1 MIQRLRRMPVEA
13 LFIVLAALGVA
24 LFVLATAL
32 SAEGIGFPL
41 DDSWIHQVYGRNL
54 ARRGE
59 WAFVPGVPSAAST
72 SPAYSLLAAAGYVV
86 GADFFLWAFAWGAAA
101 LAWTGALGAKVAA
114 RIFPDMR
121 GVTLWTGVALVTS
134 WHLVWAAASGMETAL
149 FTALSVWLVLL
160 TWRAHQ
166 KFGDARVP
174 LRRAF
179 MGGLGFG
186 LAGALLTLT
195 RPEGAGLVGL
205 AGAFALLAWPA
216 EARRGYGAWALGV
229 VLGWGV
235 GVAPYLALN
244 QHIAGTWLPDTSAA
258 KQAENAIL
266 REQPLLTRYAKMI
279 WPLVAGG
286 QLVLVPG
293 MVVGVGYAVRRAR
306 TDRRAMLGL
315 LPLAWALLDLSAYV
329 WRLPAP
335 YQHGRYVIP
344 ILPHV
349 MLYGVGGTLL
359 ILRWGRRSVAGR
371 VLSRSL
377 ALTAVLVVPGFL
389 AIGARQYVLDVSIIN
404 SEMVQ
409 TAHWVRDNLPP
420 DELLAVHDIG
430 ALGYYAPRPILDLAG
445 LVSPEVVPII
455 RDGEALM
462 RLMCARGVRY
472 VMVLPDQRPAPEDD
486 PRLELLYSTGAPYA
500 PAAGSG
506 NMRVYALRCP

>member
-1 MIQRLRRMPVEA
+1 MIQRLRRTPPEV
-13 LFIVLAALGVA
+13 LFAALAAFNVA
-24 LFVLATAL
+24 LFVLAAAL
-32 SAEGIGFPL
+32 SVEGIGFPL

-54 ARRGE
+54 AQRGE

-72 SPAYSLLAAAGYVV
+72 SPAYSVLVAAGYVLGV
-86 GADFFLWAFAWGAAA
+86 DFFLWAFAWGAAA
-101 LAWTGALGAKVAA
+101 LAWMGALGARLAA
-114 RIFPDMR
+114 RMFPDLHAAP
-121 GVTLWTGVALVTS
+121 LWTGLALVTS

-149 FTALSVWLVLL
+149 FAALSLGLVLL
-160 TWRAHQ
+160 AWRALQ
-166 KFGDARVP
+166 KSADPRVP

-179 MGGLGFG
+179 REGLGLG

-195 RPEGAGLVGL
+195 RPEGVGLVGL
-205 AGAFALLAWPA
+205 VGAFALTAWPRD
-216 EARRGYGAWALGV
+216 ARRQYGAWALGV
-229 VLGWGV
+229 ALGWGL

-244 QHIAGTWLPDTSAA
+244 WHIAGTWLPDTSAA

-266 REQPLLTRYAKMI
+266 RGQPLLTRYAKML

-286 QLVLVPG
+286 QLLLVPG
-293 MVVGVGYAVRRAR
+293 MVVGVGYVVRRAR
-306 TDRRAMLGL
+306 ADRRAVLGL
-315 LPLAWALLDLSAYV
+315 LPLAWALLDLSAYA

-344 ILPHV
+344 ILPHA

-377 ALTAVLVVPGFL
+377 TLTAVLVVPGFL
-389 AIGARQYVLDVSIIN
+389 AIGARQYALDVSIIN

-409 TAHWVRDNLPP
+409 TAHWVHDNLPP

-462 RLMCARGVRY
+462 HLMCARDVRY
-472 VMVLPDQRPAPEDD
+472 VMVLPDQRPAPEGD
-486 PRLELLYSTGAPYA
+486 PRLELLYTTGSPYA
-500 PAAGSG
+500 VAAGSG
-506 NMRVYALRCP
+506 NMSVYALRCP